1 MLNACEFL
9 ISFNRK
15 SHIFFYITF
24 SMSEWIVSIVFV
36 TKLDFF
42 LTFFSYEYN
51 IHNKDIK
58 NIKKNKVNK
67 M

>member
-1 MLNACEFL
+1 
-9 ISFNRK
+9 
-15 SHIFFYITF
+15 
-24 SMSEWIVSIVFV
+24 MSECIVSIVFV

-58 NIKKNKVNK
+58 NIKKSKVNK